1 MENKQEPIAWVCT
14 DCGAESTYR
23 VEHNEKAPRGW
34 REDDKGYHCNKCRGK
49 K

>member
-1 MENKQEPIAWVCT
+1 MDKKEPISIQCT
-14 DCGAESTYR
+14 DCGEWSKFRADDGSL
-23 VEHNEKAPRGW
+23 PRGW